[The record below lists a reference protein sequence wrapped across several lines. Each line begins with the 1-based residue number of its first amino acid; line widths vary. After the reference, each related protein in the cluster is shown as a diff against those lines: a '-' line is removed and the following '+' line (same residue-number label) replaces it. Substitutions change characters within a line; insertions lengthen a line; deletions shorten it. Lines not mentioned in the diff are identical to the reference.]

1 MSIFTSNDV
10 EYLARGF
17 SKIQFNRDVGIW
29 KYFWL
34 DAYAYQ
40 YIESIEIIS
49 DTFSNIYD
57 ISILTTDLAVSYDS
71 LLTKL

>member
-1 MSIFTSNDV
+1 M
-10 EYLARGF
+10 
-17 SKIQFNRDVGIW
+17 KI
-29 KYFWL
+29 FWL

-40 YIESIEIIS
+40 YIESIEIIFDITFDFS
-49 DTFSNIYD
+49 FSNIYD